1 MKPSSRMSATA
12 SGGAA
17 VISNDPNVTFLF
29 VGASCQASLQPM
41 TPNVDSLSLSVE
53 KGKNAVVSIRARY
66 SYATRGT
73 AHLEFNQFLV
83 GLSWK
88 DDKLVVD
95 LEKNFIS
102 PLGRLANMDES
113 GNLQTL
119 ANGQRFVALHPE
131 SKKEDWTI
139 KGYRIIDDPNLICKY
154 LIGDANEADLE
165 FAATEDNRS
174 QTEREL
180 GKARQQLAEQ
190 ADVLERNRQTVKAAI
205 ADVEEARATIQRLTE
220 EKKALEKKNDEDKA
234 DFVSFVVKISRII
247 QASRFGNR
255 GLTLSLI
262 GTRVSDF
269 LRENPNK
276 KN

>member
-1 MKPSSRMSATA
+1 MN
-12 SGGAA
+12 AA
-17 VISNDPNVTFLF
+17 VNGNSASLSNGSHVQMTFI
-29 VGASCQASLQPM
+29 GASCNAGLSPM
-41 TPNVDSLSLSVE
+41 TNSSIIPFGPE
-53 KGKNAVVSIRARY
+53 KGRNAVVAVTTYYNPPGKDPI
-66 SYATRGT
+66 
-73 AHLEFNQFLV
+73 EKDQFFI
-83 GLSWK
+83 GSTWEG
-88 DDKLVVD
+88 DKLIVN
-95 LEKNFIS
+95 LNQNFIS
-102 PLGRLANMDES
+102 PLGRLGSINDNGDIE
-113 GNLQTL
+113 TL
-119 ANGQRFVALHPE
+119 ANGQRFISINPAYHSLGE
-131 SKKEDWTI
+131 NLRKEKDRLI
-139 KGYRIIDDPNLICKY
+139 EKGYRIIDDPNLICKY

-180 GKARQQLAEQ
+180 GKAQQQLAEQ
-190 ADVLERNRQTVKAAI
+190 AGVLERNRQTVKAAI